1 MITTLLKA
9 LLLALLFLMPIQPLW
24 AAPVEWIE
32 VPATQEGQQWWDNG
46 SLRLNSSGELTVL
59 SRFTPAA
66 GEDGEQR
73 PGELYVMAIDCGTSR
88 FRDLQVNGLPRL
100 KQEWE
105 IAADDALIGSV
116 IHEVCSAARERGLA

>member
-1 MITTLLKA
+1 MV
-9 LLLALLFLMPIQPLW
+9 LLLPLQPAL

-32 VPATQEGQQWWDNG
+32 VPATAEGQQWWDSG
-46 SLRLNSSGELTVL
+46 SLRLNRRDELTVL

-66 GEDGEQR
+66 GEDGELRAGQ
-73 PGELYVMAIDCGTSR
+73 LYVMAIDCGTSR

-100 KQEWE
+100 KPEWE

-116 IHEVCSAARERGLA
+116 INEVCLAARERGLA